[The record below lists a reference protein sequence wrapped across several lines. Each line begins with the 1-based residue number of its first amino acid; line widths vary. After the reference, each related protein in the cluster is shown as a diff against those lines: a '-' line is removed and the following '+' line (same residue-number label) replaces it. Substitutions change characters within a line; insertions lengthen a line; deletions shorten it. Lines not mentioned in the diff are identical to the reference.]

1 MKSKTLR
8 SWHTYLGIGTGVFF
22 LALSVTGILLAFRGS
37 FSAPRPVVPAHLQ
50 DVPRLPVEGL
60 LSKAKGVVDAEVAYI
75 SFPKKARD
83 PIRIGFRDEF
93 STTLYQAPNGEVVET
108 RDNRRFSFNGFILD
122 LHTGAILGRPGELFM
137 AFAGFCLIL
146 SLLTGTLIWPWWLKA
161 RKKKA
166 RVSASIS
173 RQPSKVSH

>member
-8 SWHTYLGIGTGVFF
+8 SWHTYLGLGAGVFF
-22 LALSVTGILLAFRGS
+22 LALSVTGILLAFRGT
-37 FSAPRPVVPAHLQ
+37 FSTPRPVVPVHLQ
-50 DVPRLPVEGL
+50 SATPLSVEDL
-60 LSKAKGVVDAEVAYI
+60 LTKAKTVVDAEVAYI
-75 SFPKKARD
+75 SFPSKVSN

-108 RDNRRFSFNGFILD
+108 RDNRAFSFNGFILD

-137 AFAGFCLIL
+137 AFAGLCLIL

-166 RVSASIS
+166 RASMVIS
-173 RQPSKVSH
+173 RHATKASN